1 MLALYHN
8 DMSLCAQK
16 VRVGLA
22 EKKLDWESRH
32 LVLRAAEHQ
41 QPWYLELNRRAVVP
55 TLIDGEKV
63 IPELNVILEYL
74 DEAYPDPALAPL
86 DAYGRAR
93 MRLWTKQLDED
104 VHDASAAILSF
115 GIAFRHQYLERGEL
129 GKTMLEQIPNVFK
142 RERRRDVVEKG
153 PQSRHFVIAVE
164 RMVLLLDE
172 MEEALSA
179 HQWLA
184 GDDYSLADVAFT
196 PYLAR
201 LEHLNILG
209 MIGERHRV
217 ADWYRRCKAR
227 PSFHDA
233 IVKWE
238 NADYLGLMQRRG
250 TECWPQVQ
258 RDHAGAMS
266 LPARRQPAKVK
277 SSTKGYCMPS
287 FYAKRR
293 VFVLAALVLAG
304 LARPAAAQT
313 YPTQNITFQVAFAA
327 GGIAD
332 VVARFVGQKLT
343 ERLGQTV
350 VVENRGGAGGNL
362 AAKSVIGAAPDGYT
376 ILATTTGLAVNETAT
391 KNKGF
396 SVDDLRP
403 VAIVAFSPDVLA
415 IHPSNP
421 AKDLREFI
429 QNGKT
434 KSFTYGSAGVG
445 TGPHIGAEYF
455 FREVAKVQ
463 AVHVPF
469 TGGAPAVTS
478 AIGNHVDAIV
488 LTLPTV
494 VPPIT
499 QGLLRGIGLASATRN
514 SAVPNVPTYGEMGF
528 PDVYSG
534 SWVGFFVPAKT
545 PDAVVAKL
553 NAEINAIM
561 REPEAQQKMKAIGFD
576 VMIKPEAETADYF
589 KREVAT
595 WGKMTRAIGY
605 SSD

>member
-63 IPELNVILEYL
+63 IPEFERHSRISRRGLSGCRHWRRGMPT
-74 DEAYPDPALAPL
+74 A
-86 DAYGRAR
+86 RAR

-184 GDDYSLADVAFT
+184 GDDYTLADVAFT

-227 PSFHDA
+227 PSFQDA

-250 TECWPQVQ
+250 TESWPQV
-258 RDHAGAMS
+258 H
-266 LPARRQPAKVK
+266 
-277 SSTKGYCMPS
+277 
-287 FYAKRR
+287 
-293 VFVLAALVLAG
+293 
-304 LARPAAAQT
+304 
-313 YPTQNITFQVAFAA
+313 
-327 GGIAD
+327 
-332 VVARFVGQKLT
+332 
-343 ERLGQTV
+343 
-350 VVENRGGAGGNL
+350 
-362 AAKSVIGAAPDGYT
+362 
-376 ILATTTGLAVNETAT
+376 
-391 KNKGF
+391 
-396 SVDDLRP
+396 
-403 VAIVAFSPDVLA
+403 
-415 IHPSNP
+415 
-421 AKDLREFI
+421 
-429 QNGKT
+429 
-434 KSFTYGSAGVG
+434 
-445 TGPHIGAEYF
+445 
-455 FREVAKVQ
+455 
-463 AVHVPF
+463 
-469 TGGAPAVTS
+469 
-478 AIGNHVDAIV
+478 
-488 LTLPTV
+488 
-494 VPPIT
+494 
-499 QGLLRGIGLASATRN
+499 
-514 SAVPNVPTYGEMGF
+514 
-528 PDVYSG
+528 
-534 SWVGFFVPAKT
+534 
-545 PDAVVAKL
+545 
-553 NAEINAIM
+553 AIM
-561 REPEAQQKMKAIGFD
+561 QAL
-576 VMIKPEAETADYF
+576 
-589 KREVAT
+589 
-595 WGKMTRAIGY
+595 
-605 SSD
+605 